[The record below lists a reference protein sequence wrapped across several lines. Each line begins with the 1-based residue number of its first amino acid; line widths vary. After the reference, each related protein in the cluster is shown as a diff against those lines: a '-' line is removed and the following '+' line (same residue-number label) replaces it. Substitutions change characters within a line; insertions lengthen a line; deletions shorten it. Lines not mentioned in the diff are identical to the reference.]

1 MFCGGVVHFFFFQ
14 NKDAYLL
21 FHVTSTTMHN
31 NSNTHTKSNNTSFK
45 SAAYNFSTYVSVLVC
60 VLSESFFFPLLSCFT
75 FSTFFPSFF
84 FTLLPAYSFFVC
96 AFCISFLFFFL
107 NNISERLY
115 TFQFF
120 FFCFRFI
127 IRCFFPLFFFVVVFL
142 LFYATMLTVT
152 SVLFLSAFFLVLFAR
167 MKSEELIKKKK
178 KRLKRSLTGI
188 GGK

>member
-1 MFCGGVVHFFFFQ
+1 MTLLSSLPFSFLLLPLLCPRGQKKKSTLVVTEKGGVCFVVEWFVFFFQ

-120 FFCFRFI
+120 FFASALLSVVSF
-127 IRCFFPLFFFVVVFL
+127 LFFFL
-142 LFYATMLTVT
+142 LLCFSSFTPLC
-152 SVLFLSAFFLVLFAR
+152 
-167 MKSEELIKKKK
+167 
-178 KRLKRSLTGI
+178 
-188 GGK
+188 